1 MVRPQY
7 VNLERFHQKKKIKVM
22 SAKKTSC
29 ISPLFRFSSLIYILK
44 SFPIYLLETVF
55 FTFKQIG
62 KEKQKIKNLA
72 VKKRFPQFLLCIYVC
87 VYICVCVCVFV
98 CLLVVYRRHCLTQ
111 EAEILT
117 QIPICKY
124 LKMVSFTFLNFCLF
138 LELFPF
144 SHFLLFSLF
153 QSFQSTYHE
162 DQYTKLKLGTCGI
175 YYV

>member
-1 MVRPQY
+1 MKIPQT
-7 VNLERFHQKKKIKVM
+7 RI
-22 SAKKTSC
+22 
-29 ISPLFRFSSLIYILK
+29 PDLF
-44 SFPIYLLETVF
+44 LETVF
-55 FTFKQIG
+55 FTFKQIE

-72 VKKRFPQFLLCIYVC
+72 VKKGFLSFYSVCMFVC
-87 VYICVCVCVFV
+87 VYICVFV
-98 CLLVVYRRHCLTQ
+98 CLFALYRRHRLTQ